1 MNATSQLNLHC
12 IHQVCSNNILKLS
25 LWSKYW
31 FRAYNSSMSV
41 YRQNSSQFCFF
52 WWWGGF
58 AAVAKIFRIVEESCF
73 GPYIMEVTVILRNT
87 LLLSTVLSNCE
98 SWYNLALSDIE
109 EMEAVDGGLIQR
121 TLEKTFST
129 HKEMLFLELG
139 IIPIRFIIYSRK
151 KRQRIL

>member
-1 MNATSQLNLHC
+1 
-12 IHQVCSNNILKLS
+12 
-25 LWSKYW
+25 
-31 FRAYNSSMSV
+31 
-41 YRQNSSQFCFF
+41 
-52 WWWGGF
+52 
-58 AAVAKIFRIVEESCF
+58 
-73 GPYIMEVTVILRNT
+73 MEVTVILRNA

-151 KRQRIL
+151 KKTGKESFKRRLGQYSQRGSRCHPNLVGF